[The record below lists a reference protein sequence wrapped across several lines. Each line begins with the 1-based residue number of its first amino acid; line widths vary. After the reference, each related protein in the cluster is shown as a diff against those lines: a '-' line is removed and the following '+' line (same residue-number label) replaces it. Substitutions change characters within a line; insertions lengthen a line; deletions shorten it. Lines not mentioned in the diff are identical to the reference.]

1 MESSNQWRRGASIPV
16 VQEWSR
22 ETKRSNRFSSSDTR
36 EKNSISYIPLDT
48 ITTVPEEYQEFIS
61 SLLRR
66 YRPCDFSDH
75 NVVEFPSIH
84 LSIHNVENRLDTDK
98 FLDNSIDIE
107 LEKRRKLITIRKAE
121 LLSERY
127 QQLIENGV
135 QLICLQEVN
144 YEFFAT
150 ICKKIPNVYIS
161 FVEIEDKSNQGGYMT
176 ISTTPID
183 KSYGLVERYTR
194 KHDIHKQ
201 GKIGEKINSQILKL
215 GDRYVVNVHLPK
227 GYVAE
232 SFRIIIASLPSDA
245 RKVTFCGDF
254 NMSYQDVKVILEEYS
269 FRLPYEIKT
278 TGVDHCF
285 SVVR

>member
-1 MESSNQWRRGASIPV
+1 
-16 VQEWSR
+16 
-22 ETKRSNRFSSSDTR
+22 
-36 EKNSISYIPLDT
+36 
-48 ITTVPEEYQEFIS
+48 
-61 SLLRR
+61 
-66 YRPCDFSDH
+66 
-75 NVVEFPSIH
+75 
-84 LSIHNVENRLDTDK
+84 
-98 FLDNSIDIE
+98 
-107 LEKRRKLITIRKAE
+107 
-121 LLSERY
+121 
-127 QQLIENGV
+127 LIENGV
-135 QLICLQEVN
+135 ELICLQEVN

-176 ISTTPID
+176 ISTTPIVE
-183 KSYGLVERYTR
+183 SYGLVERYTR
-194 KHDIHKQ
+194 EHDSHKQ

-215 GDRYVVNVHLPK
+215 GDRHVVNVHLPK
-227 GYVAE
+227 GYAAG